1 MIFITKINNNT
12 YKVNSTLVSPAD
24 YSKLNAA
31 EKKVFERYLKALK
44 GRNVQS
50 STYSQ

>member
-1 MIFITKINNNT
+1 MIFITKIDNNT
-12 YKVNSTLVSPAD
+12 YKVNGMLVSPAN
-24 YSKLNAA
+24 YSKLNAD